1 MPHYTSTPANNG
13 DKTVILE
20 GWIPRIVVI
29 GPGHEQL
36 AQECLELLNEKRAN
50 SIAIP
55 IVGMGRC
62 RGE

>member
-29 GPGHEQL
+29 GPGHEEL
-36 AQECLELLNEKRAN
+36 AQECLELLNEKRERERHYLGV
-50 SIAIP
+50 SHDK
-55 IVGMGRC
+55 
-62 RGE
+62 E